1 MELNSYQ
8 DAARKTAAY
17 PDVGR
22 NPIYPTLGLTGEA
35 GEEADKVKKVIATV
49 AVCLTPTPAKRSSWS
64 WEMCSGTWLS
74 WPANWV
80 MT

>member
-1 MELNSYQ
+1 MEMNSYQ

-35 GEEADKVKKVIATV
+35 GEVAEHLDRVVHGGVLEAANVQLVPI
-49 AVCLTPTPAKRSSWS
+49 R
-64 WEMCSGTWLS
+64 CSAPESRQKG
-74 WPANWV
+74 A
-80 MT
+80 